1 MGLLSNLTGIGVRD
15 MAIDLG
21 TANTLVYVRDRGIV
35 LLEPSVVA
43 VDATTGGIHAVGSD
57 AKRMIGRTPATI
69 SATRPLRHGVIAD
82 FEVTEQMLRY
92 FIQKVDGQR
101 FAHPRVVMCAPSGI
115 TDVETRALEEAC
127 LSAGAR
133 EVYLIEE
140 PIAAA
145 IGSGLDI
152 AGPSGN
158 MVVDVGGGT
167 SEVAVISLGGI
178 VVSQSLRIGGYEL
191 DEAIT
196 AYARREHQLV
206 IGSESAEKIKFE
218 IGSAGPLHEE
228 LEAEIRGR
236 DPVSGLPK
244 TVVVGSGELR
254 HALEEPLREIVEAVK
269 LTLERTPPE
278 LAADIVEHGVMLAG
292 GGALLRGLD
301 ERLRQETEVA
311 THLAEAPLS
320 CVALGAGQS
329 LEEFE
334 ALARNS
340 DRSARRRRVPG
351 RGSRSPRF
359 GARDRRAIG

>member
-1 MGLLSNLTGIGVRD
+1 MGLFSNLIGLGARD

-35 LLEPSVVA
+35 LEEPSVVA
-43 VDATTGGIHAVGSD
+43 IDANTGGIHAVGSD

-82 FEVTEQMLRY
+82 FDVTEQMLRH
-92 FIQKVDGQR
+92 FIHSVDGQR

-127 LSAGAR
+127 LAAGAR
-133 EVYLIEE
+133 EVSLIEE

-145 IGSGLDI
+145 IGGGIDI
-152 AGPSGN
+152 SGPSGN

-191 DEAIT
+191 DEAI
-196 AYARREHQLV
+196 ALYARREHQLV
-206 IGSESAEKIKFE
+206 IGSETAEKIKFE
-218 IGSAGPLHEE
+218 IGSAHPLEDE
-228 LEAEIRGR
+228 LQTEIRGR

-244 TVVVGSGELR
+244 TVPVGSDELR
-254 HALEEPLREIVEAVK
+254 RALEEPLGAIIDAVK
-269 LTLERTPPE
+269 STLERTPPE
-278 LAADIVEHGVMLAG
+278 LASDIVEHGVLLAG

-301 ERLRQETEVA
+301 ERLHRETQVV
-311 THLAEAPLS
+311 TYLAESPLS
-320 CVALGAGQS
+320 CVAIGAGQS
-329 LEEFE
+329 LEELDTLGSNG
-334 ALARNS
+334 AGS
-340 DRSARRRRVPG
+340 TRRKRGPG
-351 RGSRSPRF
+351 RAFRSPRF
-359 GARDRRAIG
+359 GS